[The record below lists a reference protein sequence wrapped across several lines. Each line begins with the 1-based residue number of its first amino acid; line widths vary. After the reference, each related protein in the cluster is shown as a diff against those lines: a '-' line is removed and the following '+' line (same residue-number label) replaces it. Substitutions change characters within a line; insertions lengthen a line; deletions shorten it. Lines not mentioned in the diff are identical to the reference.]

1 MARDIELQCSPA
13 ILELLLEALDHYVAV
28 SFPPGSTDCGQVARE
43 ELLNLVQGLRHQYGE
58 TGTARYSRRLRALV
72 REGVR
77 VHCEQLSQSDGL
89 DRNRERALL
98 QAAASG
104 AITTDEDLQ
113 TARAG
118 DRRAR

>member
-1 MARDIELQCSPA
+1 MARDIELQWSPA

-58 TGTARYSRRLRALV
+58 TGSARYSRRLRALV

-77 VHCEQLSQSDGL
+77 VHCEQLSESDGL
-89 DRNRERALL
+89 DRTREQALL
-98 QAAASG
+98 HTAASG
-104 AITTDEDLQ
+104 ALTMPRSL
-113 TARAG
+113 A
-118 DRRAR
+118 